1 MLRVNYRKY
10 ASDPHQQVTQISDP
24 HPPKNFLDPCM
35 LLDQI
40 HVPSIKHFNVYKQKI
55 SSSSRTFFF
64 RFFFNECMSMQS
76 SNKTK
81 TCHFCV
87 CFFQYYLRNIRN
99 LEEEKKCDTAVSK
112 NLFRKKSKL
121 TKRKCDMVSIQYL
134 SMLHVRVEL
143 MNGPTHEVYKPTCH
157 GIDIH
162 VRSRVSRSIY
172 KLFYS
177 SLFFNF

>member
-1 MLRVNYRKY
+1 MIAYIWHQLCVLFMRGSRGGSEGGGVLQPWKIQFSEMLRVNYRKY

-35 LLDQI
+35 LLDYI

-87 CFFQYYLRNIRN
+87 CFFFSTI
-99 LEEEKKCDTAVSK
+99 
-112 NLFRKKSKL
+112 
-121 TKRKCDMVSIQYL
+121 
-134 SMLHVRVEL
+134 
-143 MNGPTHEVYKPTCH
+143 
-157 GIDIH
+157 
-162 VRSRVSRSIY
+162 
-172 KLFYS
+172 
-177 SLFFNF
+177 

>member
-1 MLRVNYRKY
+1 M
-10 ASDPHQQVTQISDP
+10 
-24 HPPKNFLDPCM
+24 HPIPTSKL
-35 LLDQI
+35 
-40 HVPSIKHFNVYKQKI
+40 HK
-55 SSSSRTFFF
+55 SRTPIPRKIFWIRACSQTRFMYLASSILMYINKKSRPRVELFFF
-64 RFFFNECMSMQS
+64 RYFFNECMSMQS

-99 LEEEKKCDTAVSK
+99 LEEKKCDTAVSK

-162 VRSRVSRSIY
+162 IRSRVSRSIY

>member
-1 MLRVNYRKY
+1 M
-10 ASDPHQQVTQISDP
+10 
-24 HPPKNFLDPCM
+24 HPIPTSKL
-35 LLDQI
+35 
-40 HVPSIKHFNVYKQKI
+40 HK
-55 SSSSRTFFF
+55 SRTPIPRKIFRIRACSQTRFMYLASSILMYINKKSRPRVELFFLG
-64 RFFFNECMSMQS
+64 FFSMSACQC
-76 SNKTK
+76 KAQIRPRPVI
-81 TCHFCV
+81 FVCV
-87 CFFQYYLRNIRN
+87 FFQYYLRNIRN